1 MKRKKKYHTTLD
13 KKSKKSNIKNIVI
26 FDMKKTPLDYN
37 IKVVEMYMRVA
48 QANPML
54 IGVEIGKL
62 YGFITARAKSMEEA
76 EVLIE
81 LLDRILNIHTEAG
94 TYNGLKKIVP
104 FKFKAISKKERFD
117 TIQEMKALLKPK
129 KAETPIYTG

>member
-1 MKRKKKYHTTLD
+1 MKRKKKDRTMLD
-13 KKSKKSNIKNIVI
+13 KKKKRDNKKDIVI

-37 IKVVEMYMRVA
+37 VKVVEMYMRMA

-54 IGVEIGKL
+54 VGVEIGKL
-62 YGFITARAKSMEEA
+62 YGFITARAKSLEEA
-76 EVLIE
+76 DVLID

-94 TYNGLKKIVP
+94 TYNGFKKVIP
-104 FKFKAISKKERFD
+104 FKFKTISRKERFD
-117 TIQEMKALLKPK
+117 SIQEMKALLKPK